1 VVARDQR
8 MDDLRQL
15 KRGRV
20 SLSTVSTAGA
30 YVVLPLLG
38 AFRARQPGIVLSP
51 AVTNRATVVR
61 RLAQN
66 EVA

>member
-1 VVARDQR
+1 VARDQH
-8 MDDLRQL
+8 MNDLRQL

-38 AFRARQPGIVLSP
+38 AFRARHPGIVLSLE
-51 AVTNRATVVR
+51 VTNRATVVR